1 MAARFPRAS
10 SMRSSAATVGDLSRV
25 SGDHRHADPELVNAL
40 DRLTRL
46 EADSASSAMA
56 ALPPDDRLANWRAFH
71 AKRHFSSGKGA
82 ASLTNVRGAQP
93 AGTQRH
99 GIHSPNDPPHCQ

>member
-10 SMRSSAATVGDLSRV
+10 SMRSSATTVGDLSRV

-56 ALPPDDRLANWRAFH
+56 ALPPTIGSRTGAHSTRSVTFHRGKERLR
-71 AKRHFSSGKGA
+71 
-82 ASLTNVRGAQP
+82 
-93 AGTQRH
+93 
-99 GIHSPNDPPHCQ
+99 